1 MFMFYSV
8 LTLPPIIPSGTVN
21 EDKGSS
27 SFSKRVK
34 KKAPKTKRSHKH
46 QISASGKILEHV
58 IILTYQN

>member
-1 MFMFYSV
+1 MLMFYSV

-34 KKAPKTKRSHKH
+34 KKPQKQREAINIRSQLQVKF
-46 QISASGKILEHV
+46 SSM
-58 IILTYQN
+58 